1 MQGGGESEA
10 RYMRRKVKAGLIE
23 ADHADCAIVV
33 HYEVEATVL
42 GDMGE
47 PIVAER
53 QDNVKRIK
61 LKTLNENTNIARLA
75 QEMVEKCKLIHPSK
89 LPLVETLL
97 EELQEHQARQERGGG
112 QGASSRRQRPGT
124 ATREPKKGKSK
135 SAEEP
140 PSLERLD
147 QYVECMYDGVEAAA
161 QATHMILQLAR
172 SPDNLEGLL
181 NNESLLGCARKL
193 EPQATASPPPP
204 THTPT
209 RRPAHRPHTRAHRTR
224 APRLQAARAPA

>member
-1 MQGGGESEA
+1 
-10 RYMRRKVKAGLIE
+10 MRRKVKAGLIE

-89 LPLVETLL
+89 LPLVERLL
-97 EELQEHQARQERGGG
+97 EELQEHQVRQERGGG
-112 QGASSRRQRPGT
+112 QGGGSSRRQRPGT
-124 ATREPKKGKSK
+124 AVVRAAVLSRVGLPVVSLALARQAWLQKS
-135 SAEEP
+135 
-140 PSLERLD
+140 
-147 QYVECMYDGVEAAA
+147 CEATA
-161 QATHMILQLAR
+161 QALAGAGGCVVSCRQPRVGRIGPRVCR
-172 SPDNLEGLL
+172 SRAGDI
-181 NNESLLGCARKL
+181 
-193 EPQATASPPPP
+193 SPVKHP
-204 THTPT
+204 
-209 RRPAHRPHTRAHRTR
+209 
-224 APRLQAARAPA
+224 L

>member
-1 MQGGGESEA
+1 
-10 RYMRRKVKAGLIE
+10 MRRKVKAGLIE

-89 LPLVETLL
+89 LPLVERLL
-97 EELQEHQARQERGGG
+97 EELQEHQV
-112 QGASSRRQRPGT
+112 SCLTLTLTPTLTLTLRRQGPCEDRILHDDPPGVLT
-124 ATREPKKGKSK
+124 LTLTLTQP
-135 SAEEP
+135 
-140 PSLERLD
+140 
-147 QYVECMYDGVEAAA
+147 
-161 QATHMILQLAR
+161 
-172 SPDNLEGLL
+172 
-181 NNESLLGCARKL
+181 
-193 EPQATASPPPP
+193 
-204 THTPT
+204 
-209 RRPAHRPHTRAHRTR
+209 
-224 APRLQAARAPA
+224 

>member
-1 MQGGGESEA
+1 
-10 RYMRRKVKAGLIE
+10 MRRKVKAGLIE

-89 LPLVETLL
+89 LPLVERLL
-97 EELQEHQARQERGGG
+97 EELQEHQVSCLTLTLTLTLNPNPNPNPNPNLPLPTG
-112 QGASSRRQRPGT
+112 RR
-124 ATREPKKGKSK
+124 
-135 SAEEP
+135 
-140 PSLERLD
+140 
-147 QYVECMYDGVEAAA
+147 DGP
-161 QATHMILQLAR
+161 LR
-172 SPDNLEGLL
+172 
-181 NNESLLGCARKL
+181 
-193 EPQATASPPPP
+193 
-204 THTPT
+204 
-209 RRPAHRPHTRAHRTR
+209 
-224 APRLQAARAPA
+224 AARARGVAFLPTAAAPLASLRREGARRHARRRWRRAATRTLTRTLPFILTLFLILTLTLTLALALILT

>member
-89 LPLVETLL
+89 LPLVERLL
-97 EELQEHQARQERGGG
+97 EELQEHQV
-112 QGASSRRQRPGT
+112 SCLTLTLTLNPN
-124 ATREPKKGKSK
+124 PN
-135 SAEEP
+135 P
-140 PSLERLD
+140 NPNPS
-147 QYVECMYDGVEAAA
+147 
-161 QATHMILQLAR
+161 
-172 SPDNLEGLL
+172 PNP
-181 NNESLLGCARKL
+181 N
-193 EPQATASPPPP
+193 P
-204 THTPT
+204 
-209 RRPAHRPHTRAHRTR
+209 
-224 APRLQAARAPA
+224 

>member
-89 LPLVETLL
+89 LPLVERLL
-97 EELQEHQARQERGGG
+97 EELQEHQVRQERGGG
-112 QGASSRRQRPGT
+112 QGGGSSRRQRPGT
-124 ATREPKKGKSK
+124 ATRESKKGKPK
-135 SAEEP
+135 DADEQEP
-140 PSLERLD
+140 PSLQRLD
-147 QYVECMYDGVEAAA
+147 QYVEGMYDGVEAA
-161 QATHMILQLAR
+161 TLTLT
-172 SPDNLEGLL
+172 LTLTL
-181 NNESLLGCARKL
+181 
-193 EPQATASPPPP
+193 T
-204 THTPT
+204 
-209 RRPAHRPHTRAHRTR
+209 
-224 APRLQAARAPA
+224 